1 MKQLQHLIAALT
13 AILCVILATSSC
25 RSNQE
30 PNPGPDTIGTD
41 TTGVDTTGVTPQP
54 DPQTFESI
62 LKLDANGKLT
72 AIPFPCVDW
81 LGGEKAVQAFEQ
93 SKGAT
98 FEGSADDNKGNKGL
112 RYKTN
117 DPKGQQP
124 IRMYLVDPKKSL
136 LVTSTILIAT
146 DLVAEGDDINNNM
159 EILLSDA
166 GYQMI
171 PDDKKIM
178 YSNGTYW
185 LTFSKANDQFW
196 MITYKSSGDPSQ
208 HAGILQIKDF
218 PYLKKETKMS
228 AYTFEE
234 IEAYEKQLGLRK
246 QTSKTA
252 TSVTY
257 QAIDP
262 SKVNFA
268 HVRYV
273 INPGDEGSSGPN
285 VLTKRFTKAMYKQP
299 ELRSYFELNGFT
311 YEGSSGA
318 SAEKFVNKD
327 LAVRLM
333 LFSHPQAPDE
343 AQIIFQDAPD
353 LYHKDPKPVDPTFQA
368 LYMPLLDVFGQKISK
383 DSPII
388 AREKELHPDCYIEF
402 KPANPDA
409 GYEYDAIKV
418 SMPLP
423 SKLDPADR
431 TKPRAVSYAYESTSG
446 STIEQISYNFSPEWE
461 KAKIDGDNAIIKD
474 FMTKNG
480 FAYKGDQIL
489 ENEQGQL
496 HLYQYYNASLG
507 VYFEY
512 VRFIKPAFMTLPMG
526 IYTKTPTVTL

>member
-1 MKQLQHLIAALT
+1 MKNLRYLIAALT
-13 AILCVILATSSC
+13 AIVCVTLAMSSC
-25 RSNQE
+25 DPKQE
-30 PNPGPDTIGTD
+30 PTPGPD
-41 TTGVDTTGVTPQP
+41 TTGVDTTGNTPNP
-54 DPQTFESI
+54 DPQPFQSI
-62 LKLDANGKLT
+62 LELDANGKLA

-98 FEGSADDNKGNKGL
+98 LDGTIDKNGKKVL
-112 RYKTN
+112 RYKTG

-124 IRMYLVDPKKSL
+124 IRLYIIDPTKSTL
-136 LVTSTILIAT
+136 ETSSIQIAAK
-146 DLVAEGDDINNNM
+146 LVAEGDDINDNM

-171 PDDKKIM
+171 PEAKGIA
-178 YSNGTYW
+178 YSNGTY
-185 LTFSKANDQFW
+185 LLVFSKINDSSW
-196 MITYKSSGDPSQ
+196 AIAYKSAGDPAQ
-208 HAGILQIKDF
+208 LAGILQIKDF

-234 IEAYEKQLGLRK
+234 IEAYEKKLGLRK
-246 QTSKTA
+246 QTKKTA

-268 HVRYV
+268 YVHYV

-353 LYHKDPKPVDPTFQA
+353 LYHKEPTPEKPTFQA
-368 LYMPLLDVFGQKISK
+368 LYLPLLDVFGQKISK

-388 AREKELHPDCYIEF
+388 ARERKAHPDCYIEF

-409 GYEYDAIKV
+409 GYKYDAIKV
-418 SMPLP
+418 SMPL
-423 SKLDPADR
+423 SFKLDPADR
-431 TKPRAVSYAYESTSG
+431 NKPRTISYAYESKSG
-446 STIEQISYNFSPEWE
+446 STIEQISYDFSPEWE
-461 KAKIDGDNAIIKD
+461 AAKIDGDNAIIKD

-507 VYFEY
+507 IYFDY
-512 VRFIKPAFMTLPMG
+512 IRFIKPAFMTLPIG
-526 IYTKTPTVTL
+526 IYTKTPTVKL

>member
-1 MKQLQHLIAALT
+1 MTNLQRLLATLT
-13 AILCVILATSSC
+13 AIVCVTLAMSSC
-25 RSNQE
+25 DPKQE

-41 TTGVDTTGVTPQP
+41 TTGINPNP
-54 DPQTFESI
+54 DPQPFQSI
-62 LKLDANGKLT
+62 LELDDNGELT

-98 FEGSADDNKGNKGL
+98 FEGSVDNKGKKIL

-124 IRMYLVDPKKSL
+124 SRLYVINPKESL
-136 LVTSTILIAT
+136 LETSSIQIAT
-146 DLVAEGDDINNNM
+146 KLVAEGDDINDNM

-166 GYQMI
+166 GYQKVPEVKGI
-171 PDDKKIM
+171 A
-178 YSNGTYW
+178 YSNGTY
-185 LTFSKANDQFW
+185 LLVFSKVNE
-196 MITYKSSGDPSQ
+196 SSWAIAYQSAGDPSQ
-208 HAGILQIKDF
+208 LAGILQIKDF

-246 QTSKTA
+246 QTKKTA

-262 SKVNFA
+262 SKVNFTF
-268 HVRYV
+268 VRYD
-273 INPGDEGSSGPN
+273 INPKDEGKSGP
-285 VLTKRFTKAMYKQP
+285 VVRTDRFTMAMYRQP

-311 YEGSSGA
+311 YEGA
-318 SAEKFVNKD
+318 FQNYAEKFVNKD
-327 LAVRLM
+327 LAVRLR
-333 LFSHPQAPDE
+333 LSDKRPGAFITFE
-343 AQIIFQDAPD
+343 DAPD
-353 LYHKDPKPVDPTFQA
+353 LYHKEPTPEKPTFQA
-368 LYMPLLDVFGQKISK
+368 LYLPLLDVFGQTISK

-388 AREKELHPDCYIEF
+388 AREKEIHPDCDIEF

-409 GYEYDAIKV
+409 GYKHNAIKV
-418 SMPLP
+418 IMPL
-423 SKLDPADR
+423 SFKLDPADR
-431 TKPRAVSYAYESTSG
+431 NKPRTISYAYESKSG
-446 STIEQISYNFSPEWE
+446 STIEQISYDFSPEWE
-461 KAKIDGDNAIIKD
+461 NAKIDGDNAIIKE

-507 VYFEY
+507 IYFEY
-512 VRFIKPAFMTLPMG
+512 VRFIKPAFMTLPIG
-526 IYTKTPTVTL
+526 IYTKTPTVQL